1 MPQGNPRAGEL
12 YLHFKK
18 KMYQVITVAQHS
30 ETGEK
35 LVIYQALY
43 GNYQTYARPLEMFIS
58 PVDTEKYP
66 QADQRFR
73 FQLIEAEE
81 AAQEMPVR
89 VTEELTQKMP
99 AGMSE
104 KAAQEMTVRVPEE
117 AESQKNAELQDVSEE
132 ATSQKSAELQDT
144 PEEKMMAFFDA
155 DTIEKKYKI
164 LLTMSDCITNH
175 MINNM
180 AVVLDLVI
188 EDGPVEKRFEELK
201 GCLRTMQQYESTR
214 LR

>member
-1 MPQGNPRAGEL
+1 MPQNNPKPGEI
-12 YLHFKK
+12 YLHFKQK
-18 KMYQVITVAQHS
+18 LYQVVTVAEHS

-43 GNYQTYARPLEMFIS
+43 GTFKTYARPLEMFIS
-58 PVDTEKYP
+58 PVDTGKYP
-66 QADQRFR
+66 KVEQKYR
-73 FQLIEAEE
+73 FQFIERSKEPRKESIAFEPE
-81 AAQEMPVR
+81 IETKV
-89 VTEELTQKMP
+89 EP
-99 AGMSE
+99 A
-104 KAAQEMTVRVPEE
+104 
-117 AESQKNAELQDVSEE
+117 
-132 ATSQKSAELQDT
+132 T
-144 PEEKMMAFFDA
+144 PDAKMMAFFDA
-155 DTIEKKYKI
+155 DTIEAKYKI

-201 GCLRTMQQYESTR
+201 HCLRTMQQYESTR

>member
-1 MPQGNPRAGEL
+1 MPQGNPKSGEL
-12 YLHFKK
+12 YLHFKN
-18 KMYQVITVAQHS
+18 KMYQIVTVATHS

-43 GNYQTYARPLEMFIS
+43 GEFKTYARPFEMFTS
-58 PVDTEKYP
+58 LVDKEKYP
-66 QADQRFR
+66 EVEQKYR
-73 FQLIEAEE
+73 FQLIE
-81 AAQEMPVR
+81 QQD
-89 VTEELTQKMP
+89 TEK
-99 AGMSE
+99 S
-104 KAAQEMTVRVPEE
+104 TVVIGR
-117 AESQKNAELQDVSEE
+117 SEE
-132 ATSQKSAELQDT
+132 RQEKVLPVEQSGKEPKT

-155 DTIEKKYKI
+155 DTIEAKYKI
-164 LLTMSDCITNH
+164 LLTMSDCITDH

-201 GCLRTMQQYESTR
+201 NCLRTMQRYETTR

>member
-1 MPQGNPRAGEL
+1 MPQNNPKPGEI
-12 YLHFKK
+12 YLHFKQK
-18 KMYQVITVAQHS
+18 LYQVVTVAEHS

-43 GNYQTYARPLEMFIS
+43 GTFKTYARPLEMFIS

-66 QADQRFR
+66 KVEQKYR
-73 FQLIEAEE
+73 FQFIERSKEPRKESVAFEPE
-81 AAQEMPVR
+81 IETR
-89 VTEELTQKMP
+89 VE
-99 AGMSE
+99 
-104 KAAQEMTVRVPEE
+104 R
-117 AESQKNAELQDVSEE
+117 
-132 ATSQKSAELQDT
+132 SAEPKIGKKQESKVELAT
-144 PEEKMMAFFDA
+144 PDAKMMAFFDA
-155 DTIEKKYKI
+155 DTIEAKYKI

-201 GCLRTMQQYESTR
+201 HCLRTMQQYESTR

>member
-43 GNYQTYARPLEMFIS
+43 GNYKTYARPLEMFIS

-73 FQLIEAEE
+73 FQLVEAEE
-81 AAQEMPVR
+81 AAQEMP
-89 VTEELTQKMP
+89 TGMSEKATQEMP

-104 KAAQEMTVRVPEE
+104 KAVQKMTVRVPEE
-117 AESQKNAELQDVSEE
+117 AASQKNAEP
-132 ATSQKSAELQDT
+132 QDT

>member
-30 ETGEK
+30 ETGDK

-43 GNYQTYARPLEMFIS
+43 GGYKTYARPLEMFIS
-58 PVDTEKYP
+58 PVDTQKYP

-73 FQLIEAEE
+73 FQLVEAEE
-81 AAQEMPVR
+81 AAQEMSG
-89 VTEELTQKMP
+89 
-99 AGMSE
+99 GMSG
-104 KAAQEMTVRVPEE
+104 KAAQEMMVRVPEE
-117 AESQKNAELQDVSEE
+117 AA
-132 ATSQKSAELQDT
+132 SQKSPEQQHT

>member
-58 PVDTEKYP
+58 PVDTKKYP

-73 FQLIEAEE
+73 FQLVEAEE
-81 AAQEMPVR
+81 AAQEIPAR
-89 VTEELTQKMP
+89 VTEEATQKMP

-104 KAAQEMTVRVPEE
+104 KAAQEMPVRVPEE
-117 AESQKNAELQDVSEE
+117 VA
-132 ATSQKSAELQDT
+132 SQKSAELQDT

-201 GCLRTMQQYESTR
+201 GCLHTMQQYESTR

>member
-1 MPQGNPRAGEL
+1 MPQGNPKPGEL
-12 YLHFKK
+12 YLHFKN
-18 KMYQVITVAQHS
+18 KMYQIVTVAKHS

-43 GNYQTYARPLEMFIS
+43 GDFQICARPFEMFIS

-66 QADQRFR
+66 QVEQKYR
-73 FQLIEAEE
+73 FQLVERKEQKEIASDDSLHQSLEEVQEQETVQKALEQLKQAEQLE
-81 AAQEMPVR
+81 QA
-89 VTEELTQKMP
+89 
-99 AGMSE
+99 
-104 KAAQEMTVRVPEE
+104 
-117 AESQKNAELQDVSEE
+117 
-132 ATSQKSAELQDT
+132 T

-155 DTIEKKYKI
+155 DTIEEKYKI
-164 LLTMSDCITNH
+164 VLKMSDCITNH

-188 EDGPVEKRFEELK
+188 EDGSVDKRFEELK
-201 GCLRTMQQYESTR
+201 NCLRTMQRYETTR

>member
-1 MPQGNPRAGEL
+1 MPQGNPKPGEL
-12 YLHFKK
+12 YLHFKN
-18 KMYQVITVAQHS
+18 KMYQVVTVAKHS

-43 GNYQTYARPLEMFIS
+43 GDFQICARPFEMFIS

-66 QADQRFR
+66 HVEQKYR
-73 FQLIEAEE
+73 FQLAERKE
-81 AAQEMPVR
+81 QKEIASNDSLHQSMEEVQEQETV
-89 VTEELTQKMP
+89 QK
-99 AGMSE
+99 ALE
-104 KAAQEMTVRVPEE
+104 QLKQTKQ
-117 AESQKNAELQDVSEE
+117 AEQLEQA
-132 ATSQKSAELQDT
+132 T

-155 DTIEKKYKI
+155 DTIEEKYKI
-164 LLTMSDCITNH
+164 VLKMSDCITNH

-188 EDGPVEKRFEELK
+188 EDGSVDKRFEELK
-201 GCLRTMQQYESTR
+201 NCLRTMQRYETTR